1 MRELEVWSIS
11 EFERSLR
18 QSEKSFESRVRRMQI
33 AEHKAQRSFG
43 SIDRAVR
50 FAGFLLVFVLIAS
63 FNAFAQSDFR
73 VEGAGVE
80 ASPTAY
86 SGACPGVIKFTAKIQ
101 ASGKGR
107 VKYQWLRS
115 DNAIAPVEYL
125 DFAEAGVRYVSTTW
139 TLGDA
144 RLLPNYSGWQQL
156 KVLSPNE
163 YLSNKAEFKLTC
175 NQQLE
180 PQCSA
185 QSRTISWAQKVLGG
199 DGNAVNV
206 IGAPN
211 AQTNTLG
218 AMQLGYFGGASAY
231 PGLASLLG
239 VSESE
244 LARADVIA
252 FELNGGSPG
261 ESGGFESSHWAFMDG
276 TNPPH
281 MIDFDATR
289 DWRTIPGVVANGTI
303 SSASTR
309 EVSGRNYSR
318 FFGIAPETDVYV
330 SYILFD
336 LPPTLNTSSPS
347 FSVKVSSFPGA
358 GEGSPDIDAIGVL
371 NCGTKA
377 FLEKK

>member
-11 EFERSLR
+11 QFQRSLR
-18 QSEKSFESRVRRMQI
+18 QSKKSFESHVRY
-33 AEHKAQRSFG
+33 AQNAQNSAQKGFAF
-43 SIDRAVR
+43 INRAVR
-50 FAGFLLVFVLIAS
+50 FAGCLLVFILIAS
-63 FNAFAQSDFR
+63 FTAFAQTSFR

-125 DFAEAGVRYVSTTW
+125 DFTEAGVRYVTTTW

-163 YLSNKAEFKLTC
+163 YISNKAEFKLTC
-175 NQQLE
+175 KQQPE
-180 PQCSA
+180 PQCSD
-185 QSRTISWAQKVLGG
+185 QSRMISWAQKVLGG
-199 DGNAVNV
+199 DGNAINV
-206 IGAPN
+206 TGAPN

-218 AMQLGYFGGASAY
+218 AMQLGYFGGGRAY
-231 PGLASLLG
+231 PGLAALLG
-239 VSESE
+239 VAEMD

-261 ESGGFESSHWAFMDG
+261 ESGGFESSHWYFIDG

-303 SSASTR
+303 SGASTR

-318 FFGIAPETDVYV
+318 FFGIAPETDVYI

-336 LPPTLNTSSPS
+336 LPPSFDTSSPS